1 MKCLECENCEST
13 SRHFQPDQ
21 EKALVGTFCIIVK
34 TDESFAALD
43 INGNEATNDADL
55 GKEESVEGLLC
66 CQGVSSPSTGGE
78 VTGGD
83 EADPQLAQTVPG
95 HLSRHLLRRKS

>member
-1 MKCLECENCEST
+1 MT
-13 SRHFQPDQ
+13 
-21 EKALVGTFCIIVK
+21 
-34 TDESFAALD
+34 
-43 INGNEATNDADL
+43 DL
-55 GKEESVEGLLC
+55 GEEESVEGLLC

-95 HLSRHLLRRKS
+95 HLSRQLFRRIS

>member
-1 MKCLECENCEST
+1 MNSHEDT
-13 SRHFQPDQ
+13 
-21 EKALVGTFCIIVK
+21 
-34 TDESFAALD
+34 
-43 INGNEATNDADL
+43 NEADL
-55 GKEESVEGLLC
+55 GEEESVEGLLG

-95 HLSRHLLRRKS
+95 HLSRHLFRRRS